1 MEDGLGVRI
10 SFDGKRIYTYVLILV
25 LMEDGLGEPGKNTH
39 PVTIDQVLILV
50 LMEDGLGVYH
60 TLVRTSSMGE
70 S

>member
-1 MEDGLGVRI
+1 MDSELYQKTKVVI
-10 SFDGKRIYTYVLILV
+10 SPRVLILV